1 MGGRYFKYAAGE
13 RDRAPND
20 PTRMVDHMVTMYSTE
35 WCGHCRRLKRQ
46 LEGAGISYREVDV
59 DAERR
64 YDDRIVEATGGYRVV
79 PTVEVEGR
87 LLVNPT
93 VDEVQAALA

>member
-1 MGGRYFKYAAGE
+1 
-13 RDRAPND
+13 
-20 PTRMVDHMVTMYSTE
+20 MVDHMVTMYSTE

-59 DAERR
+59 DAERL
-64 YDDRIVEATGGYRVV
+64 YGDRIVEATGGYRVV

>member
-1 MGGRYFKYAAGE
+1 MGGRYFKCAAGE
-13 RDRAPND
+13 RDRVTND
-20 PTRMVDHMVTMYSTE
+20 PEGVGDHMVTMYSTE

-59 DAERR
+59 DLEHR
-64 YDDRIVEATGGYRVV
+64 YGDRIVEATGGYRVV
-79 PTVEVEGR
+79 PTVEVGGR

-93 VDEVQAALA
+93 IGDVQAALA

>member
-1 MGGRYFKYAAGE
+1 
-13 RDRAPND
+13 
-20 PTRMVDHMVTMYSTE
+20 MVTMYSTE

-59 DAERR
+59 DAEGHCG
-64 YDDRIVEATGGYRVV
+64 DRIVEATGGYRVV

>member
-1 MGGRYFKYAAGE
+1 
-13 RDRAPND
+13 
-20 PTRMVDHMVTMYSTE
+20 MVDHMVTMYSTE

-59 DAERR
+59 DVERR
-64 YDDRIVEATGGYRVV
+64 YGDRVV